1 MAVVNDSE
9 IFSGHLPF
17 ASEVG
22 VECFKIVVSSNVFLE
37 SNYRAFFQQ
46 LKNRIRVLHIDL
58 VNSKESYK
66 FVAKLLAMMEKINF
80 RKLEMINL
88 NQRKHYCNN
97 VKHKLCKEI
106 VFMQTGIRCS
116 VKARSFKKAIFS
128 CRSINNTLKHYKEL
142 TVQLRNA

>member
-1 MAVVNDSE
+1 LKCRQLNHEYYQRGFVPAAKQIAVVNDSE

-46 LKNRIRVLHIDL
+46 LKNRNRVLHIDL

-66 FVAKLLAMMEKINF
+66 FVAKFLAMMEKINF

-88 NQRKHYCNN
+88 NQRMHYCNN
-97 VKHKLCKEI
+97 VKHK
-106 VFMQTGIRCS
+106 
-116 VKARSFKKAIFS
+116 KALFS